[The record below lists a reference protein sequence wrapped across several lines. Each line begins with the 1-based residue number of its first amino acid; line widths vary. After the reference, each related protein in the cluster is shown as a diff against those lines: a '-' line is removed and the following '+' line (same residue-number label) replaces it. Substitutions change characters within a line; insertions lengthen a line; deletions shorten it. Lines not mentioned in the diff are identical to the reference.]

1 LEIEIRCG
9 SLLEAQVQAIVNPAN
24 SQGLMGGGVAGV
36 IKRVAGK
43 QVEIEAMSQAPIPV
57 GHAIVTSGGR
67 TLYRGIIHAPTMVRP
82 SERIGVE
89 NVRKAMRAALEA
101 AEREGFVNLAIP
113 GMGTG
118 VGGVKLLEAAQ
129 VMMEE
134 INAFKFESLKRVILI
149 DVNDALVEAWMKY
162 RIP

>member
-1 LEIEIRCG
+1 
-9 SLLEAQVQAIVNPAN
+9 
-24 SQGLMGGGVAGV
+24 
-36 IKRVAGK
+36 
-43 QVEIEAMSQAPIPV
+43 
-57 GHAIVTSGGR
+57 
-67 TLYRGIIHAPTMVRP
+67 
-82 SERIGVE
+82 
-89 NVRKAMRAALEA
+89 MRAALEA